1 MPEQPAAGTIY
12 DLGYQHYSGARLGRP
27 SVMRALAGFS
37 YRTAFGTGRGQKAQ
51 VVPFIVAILVT
62 APMVVRIG
70 IAGVT
75 GQSQIINYAQH
86 LDFVAFFLALFAA
99 AQAPEVLV
107 ADRQSGALS
116 LYLSRSLSAL
126 DYVLAKLF
134 AFFGALLV
142 LTLGPVLGMFAG
154 KIFLSESPWQAF
166 LDNYKVLTPM
176 VGGTVLMALYL
187 AAIGLAIAAFTS
199 RRAYASAA
207 VIGFFV
213 LLPAFAGIA
222 GQLATGS
229 ARRYM
234 VLGNPFLVMNGF
246 VGWLFD
252 LQADSRFVVQA
263 GLKPELYLYVMLGTC
278 AVALTVLLLRYRKAE
293 A

>member
-1 MPEQPAAGTIY
+1 MPEQGTIY
-12 DLGYQHYSGARLGRP
+12 DLGYQHYSGIRLGRLG
-27 SVMRALAGFS
+27 VMRALAGFS
-37 YRTAFGTGRGQKAQ
+37 YRTAFGTGRGPKAQ

-62 APMVVRIG
+62 VPMVVRIG
-70 IAGVT
+70 IAAVT
-75 GQSQIINYAQH
+75 GQTQIINYAQH
-86 LDFVAFFLALFAA
+86 LDFVSFFLALFAA

-142 LTLGPVLGMFAG
+142 LTIGPVLGMFAG
-154 KIFLSESPWQAF
+154 KVLLAESPWQAF
-166 LDNYKVLTPM
+166 LDNYKVLTPI
-176 VGGTVLMALYL
+176 VGGSALMALYL
-187 AAIGLAIAAFTS
+187 AAIALAIASFTS
-199 RRAYASAA
+199 RRSYASAA

-222 GQLATGS
+222 GQITTGN
-229 ARRYM
+229 ARQSM

-252 LQADSRFVVQA
+252 LQANSRFVAQS
-263 GLKPELYLYVMLGTC
+263 GLKPQLYLYVMLGTC
-278 AVALTVLLLRYRKAE
+278 AVALTALLLRYRKAE